1 MKGNGEENMN
11 WISEEDKEKGWKK
24 FFESL
29 FYPILFW
36 IMILIIIYGIS
47 YIIFAY
53 PENSNINNPLE
64 IFKNIILIVSFL
76 FNFKSSIVTA
86 FAALILTLFLNFRNE
101 SENSWSSPDDYAR
114 KSAYGKYVLTI
125 AHILGG
131 IWFVLFLCGILNIK
145 DDHFVVDSDIPVW
158 VFLFL
163 SWFILSI
170 SRHVNNID
178 LTTHDKIM
186 KSCYDMHKIESG
198 NNGLTAISAWIYEL
212 HVQKEKDQKICND
225 ILRKKIPGRMESNE
239 LISLVEGGKNKIK
252 GMYKY
257 IAFTILFGMIF
268 QILSLCLFYWV
279 MYGIKLNLDL
289 EFIIIVL
296 TAVFVFCVLISIY
309 YLLGS
314 SKNIVNSRINFR
326 VYKPRYS
333 FFSEYFFEFLFCVF
347 SIYTALVILHG
358 TVLIAVTKSFSFGQS
373 NLPSYFMNIPFISP
387 VHINLSS
394 YSCFLNIIM
403 WLFILLVLP
412 ILEILI
418 YLNKLDKRIEN
429 INNRAMNILIYYYF
443 KSLNST
449 GICIDQE
456 LRLSKDEEVNIYKIA
471 MSVYLRLESRELYMM
486 YRRSSGKDIN
496 NIDQDLEDAYETAK
510 KKYKINR

>member
-1 MKGNGEENMN
+1 
-11 WISEEDKEKGWKK
+11 
-24 FFESL
+24 
-29 FYPILFW
+29 
-36 IMILIIIYGIS
+36 
-47 YIIFAY
+47 
-53 PENSNINNPLE
+53 
-64 IFKNIILIVSFL
+64 
-76 FNFKSSIVTA
+76 
-86 FAALILTLFLNFRNE
+86 
-101 SENSWSSPDDYAR
+101 
-114 KSAYGKYVLTI
+114 
-125 AHILGG
+125 
-131 IWFVLFLCGILNIK
+131 
-145 DDHFVVDSDIPVW
+145 
-158 VFLFL
+158 
-163 SWFILSI
+163 
-170 SRHVNNID
+170 
-178 LTTHDKIM
+178 
-186 KSCYDMHKIESG
+186 
-198 NNGLTAISAWIYEL
+198 
-212 HVQKEKDQKICND
+212 
-225 ILRKKIPGRMESNE
+225 MESNE

>member
-36 IMILIIIYGIS
+36 IMILITIYGIS

-53 PENSNINNPLE
+53 PENSNINNSLE
-64 IFKNIILIVSFL
+64 VFKNIILTVSFL
-76 FNFKSSIVTA
+76 FNFKSSIITA
-86 FAALILTLFLNFRNE
+86 FATLILTLFLNVRNE
-101 SENSWSSPDDYAR
+101 NENKWTSPDDYAR
-114 KSAYGKYVLTI
+114 KSAYRKYVLTI
-125 AHILGG
+125 AHVLGG

-145 DDHFVVDSDIPVW
+145 DDHSGVDSDVPVW

-170 SRHVNNID
+170 LKHINIID

-198 NNGLTAISAWIYEL
+198 NNGLITISAWIYEL
-212 HVQKEKDQKICND
+212 HVRKEKDQKLCNY
-225 ILRKKIPGRMESNE
+225 ILREKIPGRIESNE
-239 LISLVEGGKNKIK
+239 LISLVGGGKNKIK
-252 GMYKY
+252 GIYKY

-268 QILSLCLFYWV
+268 QILSLCFLYWV
-279 MYGIKLNLDL
+279 IYGSKLNLDF
-289 EFIIIVL
+289 EFIIRAL
-296 TAVFVFCVLISIY
+296 TAIFVLCVLVSIH
-309 YLLGS
+309 YLLIC
-314 SKNIVNSRINFR
+314 SKNIVNWRINFR

-333 FFSEYFFEFLFCVF
+333 FFSEYFFEYLFCVF
-347 SIYTALVILHG
+347 SIYIALAILHG

-373 NLPSYFMNIPFISP
+373 NLSSYIIFMNIPFISP

-394 YSCFLNIIM
+394 YSYFLNIII

-429 INNRAMNILIYYYF
+429 INNEAMNILISYYF
-443 KSLNST
+443 ESLNST
-449 GICIDQE
+449 GIRIDQE

-471 MSVYLRLESRELYMM
+471 MSVYLRLKSRELYIM

-510 KKYKINR
+510 IDIK